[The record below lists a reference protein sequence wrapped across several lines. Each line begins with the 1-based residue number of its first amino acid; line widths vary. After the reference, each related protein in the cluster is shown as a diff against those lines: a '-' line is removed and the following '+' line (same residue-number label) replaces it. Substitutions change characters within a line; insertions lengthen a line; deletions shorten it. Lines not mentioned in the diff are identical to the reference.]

1 MALRRQKQGNYC
13 TNWSGLD
20 GLANDF
26 ERWNEGEV
34 MPAVK
39 PMLAQL
45 RTLCPAG
52 SSGMKEDENYGCGE
66 VELGALGGEDE
77 A

>member
-1 MALRRQKQGNYC
+1 MSAHTVYLMRHGSLGTLHGFETAKARKYC
-13 TNWSGLD
+13 TDWSWLD

-26 ERWNEGEV
+26 ERWNEGEI

-39 PMLAQL
+39 PMLARL

-52 SSGMKEDENYGCGE
+52 SSGMKEG
-66 VELGALGGEDE
+66 
-77 A
+77 